1 MGETPRR
8 TQVTDA
14 AIATLAREG
23 GRGLTHRAVDRAAGL
38 PEGST
43 SYYFRT
49 RERLVGAVAERMSDL
64 DRELLPALPA
74 SSADAFADGLAEAVA
89 ELLGPRRD
97 RLLARYELVLEATRR
112 PAVRDVMTS
121 SNEAV
126 RAAVADRLA
135 ALGAGDA
142 SRAAGELLAC
152 LDGLLLAM
160 AADGMP
166 PRDGD
171 NRELRDVV
179 RRLVAF
185 ALSGGPGASA
195 IDPPTGGV
203 GVSRGRP
210 PAPEGRGEVV
220 MP

>member
-1 MGETPRR
+1 MGDIPRR
-8 TQVTDA
+8 THVADA

-49 RERLVGAVAERMSDL
+49 RERLVGAVAERLSEL

-74 SSADAFADGLAEAVA
+74 SSAEAFADGLAEAVG
-89 ELLGPRRD
+89 ELLGPGRD

-112 PAVRDVMTS
+112 PAVRDAMTS

-135 ALGAGDA
+135 ALGAADA
-142 SRAAGELLAC
+142 ARAAGELLAC
-152 LDGLLLAM
+152 LDGLLLAL
-160 AADGMP
+160 AVDGTP
-166 PRDGD
+166 PREGD
-171 NRELRDVV
+171 QRELRDLV
-179 RRLVAF
+179 RRLVSF

-195 IDPPTGGV
+195 IDRPRGDV
-203 GVSRGRP
+203 ASHHGRP
-210 PAPEGRGEVV
+210 PVSVAPGQVV